1 MKDLKASRGRYFIE
15 NAIAQGE
22 HERQDFKYA
31 VNDARKIARSL
42 SAFANHSGGR
52 LLIGVKDNGVV
63 AGVRNDEDV
72 YVVEAAAQIYCV
84 PPQEVTFTAYRDAE
98 GSVVIVAEVARAPQ
112 RPVRVKEEG
121 DALRAY
127 YRVADENIAASGLM
141 VRAWTASDGGRPV
154 EFDAAAEGRVLDAL
168 RVGGLPMSVKDLCGV
183 CRMSQRSVERAVVR
197 LYAMRLAEFVHTRG
211 GFMVTCTDVSE

>member
-15 NAIAQGE
+15 NAVAEGE

-42 SAFANHSGGR
+42 SAFANHGGGR

-72 YVVEAAAQIYCV
+72 YVVEGAAQIYCE
-84 PPQEVTFTAYRDAE
+84 PPQEVSFTAYRDAA
-98 GSVVIVAEVARAPQ
+98 GLVVIVASVDRAPK

-121 DALRAY
+121 DVLRAY

-141 VRAWTASDGGRPV
+141 VRAWTAADSGRPV
-154 EFDAAAEGRVLDAL
+154 EFDAAAEGSVLDVL
-168 RVGGLPMSVKDLCGV
+168 REASPMSVKELCGE
-183 CRMSQRSVERAVVR
+183 CRMSQRNVEMAVIK
-197 LYAMRLAEFVHTRG
+197 LYAMGLVEFVHARG
-211 GFMVTCTDVSE
+211 GFMLTCKVAAD